1 MLYVAC
7 WLTPD
12 QANRLA
18 VQGGERPEALH
29 LTLCCLG
36 ASDELPDD
44 AAALARMVLRT
55 VSTFTPPLGGEISG
69 VGRFMGA
76 DQDVLYASVDV
87 PGLPEFRQ
95 RLCDA
100 LELVGLEPDETH
112 GFSPHITLKY
122 LQPGETIPPVNLS
135 LPDPI
140 ALRSVCVCVPG
151 VDHSLEDDIALG
163 VAKDDPGSSDVHVD
177 TPSDEIS
184 VAGLDGDQKKR
195 KRKVQLIKTDDEQ
208 QIVYGIVLEPN
219 VEDSQGDV
227 CSPEDIEKAAHRFLY
242 ANRPIGIQHGV
253 MAPDSVRPVESYI
266 APADFELGGETVRK
280 GSWVLVAHVPDE
292 SLWDAVK
299 KDGFTGWSVAGT
311 GIRSPLNA

>member
-1 MLYVAC
+1 MANVYIAC
-7 WLTPD
+7 WLTPE
-12 QANRLA
+12 QAQRLTIGKELA
-18 VQGGERPEALH
+18 ENLH
-29 LTLCCLG
+29 MTLCCLG
-36 ASDELPDD
+36 DIDETNI
-44 AAALARMVLRT
+44 ALAQAAIRSVCI
-55 VSTFTPPLGGEISG
+55 FTPVLAGEISG

-87 PGLPEFRQ
+87 PELAEFRQ
-95 RLCDA
+95 RLCNA
-100 LELVGLEPDETH
+100 LASVGLEADETH
-112 GFSPHITLKY
+112 GFSPHITLAY
-122 LQPGETIPPVNLS
+122 LPPGDEEPDVNLG
-135 LPDPI
+135 LPQPI
-140 ALRSVCVCVPG
+140 TFRSVCVCLPG
-151 VDHSLEDDIALG
+151 RAHDPDADIPFG
-163 VAKDDPGSSDVHVD
+163 ISKDDPGSSDVHVD

-184 VAGLDGDQKKR
+184 VAGLDGEQKKR

-208 QIVYGIVLEPN
+208 QLVYGIVLEPN

-266 APADFELGGETVRK
+266 APADFELGGEMVRK

-292 SLWDAVK
+292 ALWDAVK